1 MGKASYDEATLAAYF
16 YPSLSS
22 IFDDAVAG
30 PELRRLS
37 IEDPDILAAVAD
49 VDRSQIR
56 DCFERSPFD
65 RLRIAS
71 SRWNGLAR
79 LRRGG

>member
-1 MGKASYDEATLAAYF
+1 MPSYDGPTLAAYF
-16 YPSLSS
+16 QPALPSIL
-22 IFDDAVAG
+22 DDVVAG
-30 PELRRLS
+30 PQLRRLS

-56 DCFERSPFD
+56 DCLKMSPFD

-71 SRWNGLAR
+71 ARWNGLAK